1 MIGLK
6 TTGLEHIFWAFYTL
20 IFPILCTFSSFQHCG
35 GGGGGFLRKYMFKVD
50 DEWRQGSYD
59 DIGLPANM
67 YEVQYFIDRKELF
80 QIFINFPHLFH
91 MFALC

>member
-1 MIGLK
+1 
-6 TTGLEHIFWAFYTL
+6 
-20 IFPILCTFSSFQHCG
+20 
-35 GGGGGFLRKYMFKVD
+35 MFKVD

-80 QIFINFPHLFH
+80 QIFINFPHCFTCLPSASKVSSF
-91 MFALC
+91 FYYAIIEKEDSFPS